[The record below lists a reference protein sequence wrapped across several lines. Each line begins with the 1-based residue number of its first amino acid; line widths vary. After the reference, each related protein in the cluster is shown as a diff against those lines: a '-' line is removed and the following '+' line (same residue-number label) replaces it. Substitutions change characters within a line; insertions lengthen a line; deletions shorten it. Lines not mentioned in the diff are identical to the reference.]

1 MVCACAKKM
10 SVCGARLIAYLNKR
24 EEMKFDILS
33 VREPVWANAQHTA
46 INCRLRTSVFSGELP
61 FTASPNDVEEHGRE
75 IFSRCIIGE
84 FGEIQPYITPRY
96 TENHDA
102 SVTLP
107 EWTLVWPEVHDFL
120 REANV
125 ENARNS
131 PRAIALVWGTMLETM
146 LHTFIECQLKKRGR
160 PPKILRYKCGKKC
173 GTTFQGRIDGALA
186 EEMIDTELSQHLHA
200 IRNIRNA
207 CAHEWRLSYD
217 NPKIVDLA
225 DDLTLLRSS
234 YFPIFQLN
242 DFNSLIKMVF
252 SSACST
258 IIIGLAER
266 SVPDGANANIP

>member
-1 MVCACAKKM
+1 MHLPKRNVF
-10 SVCGARLIAYLNKR
+10 GARLKGYFNKR

-33 VREPVWANAQHTA
+33 VREPVWANAQHTE
-46 INCRLRTSVFSGELP
+46 INCRLRTSAYSDELP

-75 IFSRCIIGE
+75 IFSRCMIGE
-84 FGEIQPYITPRY
+84 FGEIQPYVAPRY
-96 TENHDA
+96 KQNHDT

-107 EWTLVWPEVHDFL
+107 EWTLAWPEVHDFL

-131 PRAIALVWGTMLETM
+131 PRAIALVWGTMIETM
-146 LHTFIECQLKKRGR
+146 LNTFIECQLKKRAR
-160 PPKILRYKCGKKC
+160 QPNSLRYKSGKKC

-186 EEMIDTELSQHLHA
+186 EEMIDTELSHHLHA

-217 NPKIVDLA
+217 NPKIGDLA
-225 DDLTLLRSS
+225 DDFALLKSA

-266 SVPDGANANIP
+266 LVPDGTDANSAPIE

>member
-1 MVCACAKKM
+1 
-10 SVCGARLIAYLNKR
+10 
-24 EEMKFDILS
+24 MKFDILS

-46 INCRLRTSVFSGELP
+46 IDCRLRTSAYSEELP

-75 IFSRCIIGE
+75 IFGRCMIGE

-96 TENHDA
+96 TENHDT

-107 EWTLVWPEVHDFL
+107 EWTLAWPEVHDFL

-146 LHTFIECQLKKRGR
+146 LNTFIECQLKKQGR
-160 PPKILRYKCGKKC
+160 QPNILKYNSGKKC

-186 EEMIDTELSQHLHA
+186 EEMIDTELSDHLHA
-200 IRNIRNA
+200 IRSIRNA
-207 CAHEWRLSYD
+207 CAHEWHLSYD
-217 NPKIVDLA
+217 NPKIGDLVGDFA
-225 DDLTLLRSS
+225 LLNSA
-234 YFPIFQLN
+234 YLPIFLLD
-242 DFNSLIKMVF
+242 DFNSLIKIVF

-266 SVPDGANANIP
+266 SVPDGTNSNSPPTE